1 MTKSYSLDT
10 QYTLF
15 PLESVLV
22 KLQRI
27 QQIEGYLK
35 REGSATLDELCRHF
49 DVSKNTIRR
58 DLRGLEERG
67 VVKKVYGG
75 VVWNEENVII
85 PSIAQREIT
94 MHEAKAR
101 IARKAAEQVRDNDI
115 IVLDS
120 GTTVVQ
126 MIQHLTDRQNLTIIT
141 NSVPAVNAA
150 LAYPQFHVIVTGGDL
165 YHPTASFVGIEAM
178 SWLKRLNAGTLFL
191 AVTGISLTKG
201 ITNYSTIEAEM
212 KKVMMEISER
222 VVVLADHAK
231 FDVVSLM
238 RFAELRDVD
247 ALITDSAP
255 PEAYSRYCGD
265 HNVEML
271 IAEEEMK

>member
-1 MTKSYSLDT
+1 M
-10 QYTLF
+10 
-15 PLESVLV
+15 

-27 QQIEGYLK
+27 QQIEEYLK
-35 REGSATLDELCRHF
+35 IHGSASLDELCRHF

-58 DLRGLEERG
+58 DLNILEEQDA
-67 VVKKVYGG
+67 VKKVYGG
-75 VVWNEENVII
+75 VVWNEGNINI

-94 MHEAKAR
+94 MQEPKSR
-101 IARKAAEQVRDNDI
+101 IACKAAELVGDNDI
-115 IVLDS
+115 IILDS

-126 MIQHLTDRQNLTIIT
+126 MIKHLTNRQNLTIIT
-141 NSVPAVNAA
+141 NSIPVIDVA
-150 LAYPQFHVIVTGGDL
+150 LTCQQFHMIVTGGDL

-212 KKVMMEISER
+212 KKVMMEVSER
-222 VVVLADHAK
+222 VVLLADHSK

-238 RFAELRDVD
+238 KFADLKDIDV
-247 ALITDSAP
+247 LITDAAP
-255 PEAYSRYCGD
+255 PSEYVGYC
-265 HNVEML
+265 
-271 IAEEEMK
+271 AEHQVQIRVASDLPAQN